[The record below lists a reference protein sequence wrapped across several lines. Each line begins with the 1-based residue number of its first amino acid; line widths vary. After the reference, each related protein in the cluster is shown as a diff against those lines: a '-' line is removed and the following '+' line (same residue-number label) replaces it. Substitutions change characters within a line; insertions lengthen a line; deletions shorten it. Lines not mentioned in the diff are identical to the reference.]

1 MNSDVCIPVVIVNFN
16 AGDRLRD
23 CVMSVLQSDCNVR
36 VYVSDN
42 GSTDNSLN
50 TLEYAA
56 QSDPRLIII
65 RNNANLGF
73 AKGNNRVLPILPQS
87 EFILFLNP
95 DCLLQVDTISQMS
108 RIFKVYP
115 AAGLAS
121 CLIVNPD
128 GSEQR
133 GCRRQLPTPWQSMV
147 QALQLQ
153 RIFPHS
159 PRFRSFNLTDSPLPQ
174 QPTVV
179 EATSGAFML
188 VRTQALAAVGPLDEG
203 YFLHCEDIDWCARFT
218 QAGYQVLFVPQVKI
232 IHYQGSCSQQR
243 PIRVEWHKH
252 RGMLRFYRKFYAQ
265 RYPRPMMWAMYLLVA
280 SRLMLLCLL
289 FAGRHLANIGRRD

>member
-1 MNSDVCIPVVIVNFN
+1 MNCDACTPVVIVNFN
-16 AGDRLRD
+16 AGERLRD
-23 CVMSVLQSDCNVR
+23 CVMSVLQSDCNVK

-50 TLEYAA
+50 TLEHAA
-56 QSDPRLIII
+56 QSDPRLVII
-65 RNNANLGF
+65 RNGANLGF
-73 AKGNNRVLPILPQS
+73 AKGNNRILPMLPQS

-95 DCLLQVDTISQMS
+95 DCLLQADTISQMS
-108 RIFKVYP
+108 QILAAYP
-115 AAGLAS
+115 NAGLAS

-128 GSEQR
+128 GTEQR

-147 QALQLQ
+147 QVLQLQ
-153 RIFPHS
+153 KIFPNS
-159 PRFRSFNLTDSPLPQ
+159 PRFRSFNLTGNPLPA

-188 VRTQALAAVGPLDEG
+188 VRTQAMAEVGPLDEG

-232 IHYQGSCSQQR
+232 IHYQGSCSRQR

-265 RYPRPMMWAMYLLVA
+265 RYPQPMMWLMYLLVA
-280 SRLMLLCLL
+280 SRLMLLCVL
-289 FAGRHLANIGRRD
+289 FAGRHLVNIGKRD